1 MANNVTAQFPEIW
14 ADRVQQ
20 TFYNNNVARNIV
32 ERVP

>member
-14 ADRVQQ
+14 DDKIQQ

-32 ERVP
+32 EMVP